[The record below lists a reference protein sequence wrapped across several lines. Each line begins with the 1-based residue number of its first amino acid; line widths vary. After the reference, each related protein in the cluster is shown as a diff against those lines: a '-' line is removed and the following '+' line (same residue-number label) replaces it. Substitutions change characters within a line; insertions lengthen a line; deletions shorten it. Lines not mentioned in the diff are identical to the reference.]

1 MKRAAGIIAKLTIGL
16 FMGAFNL
23 SAPAVAASADDVAV
37 LPDVVYGHKFGMA
50 LTFDVYRPSNGNG
63 AAVIFANSG
72 GFVSGQLGQCEPQGL
87 SGCGYLG
94 ADKLYVGDD
103 KTPRAMLH
111 QFSFE
116 YLLDAGFVVFD
127 LRHGGSPKFRLDEIV
142 ADMEMGIGFVVK
154 NAAAWN
160 VTPGR
165 IGLWGASAG
174 GYLAVYMSSVLG
186 STKTEN
192 PLRAVAVYYPA
203 GFDWAPDLAAFPFL
217 VEALPSLQLDAEA
230 LDSLSIKHRIGAHNP
245 PTLIIYGDSDMP
257 FITGPWTR
265 IHMALQDAGVPSRL
279 IVFAG
284 TGHEFSNGETGYDR
298 HYGERAQEALVTWF
312 TTHLRAE

>member
-1 MKRAAGIIAKLTIGL
+1 MKRTAGIIARLTIGL

-37 LPDVVYGHKFGMA
+37 LSDVVYGHKFGMA
-50 LTFDVYRPSNGNG
+50 LTFDVYRPSNANG

-72 GFVSGQLGQCEPQGL
+72 GFVSGQLGQCEPEGL

-103 KTPRAMLH
+103 KTPLAMLH

-116 YLLDAGFVVFD
+116 YLLD
-127 LRHGGSPKFRLDEIV
+127 
-142 ADMEMGIGFVVK
+142 
-154 NAAAWN
+154 
-160 VTPGR
+160 
-165 IGLWGASAG
+165 
-174 GYLAVYMSSVLG
+174 
-186 STKTEN
+186 
-192 PLRAVAVYYPA
+192 
-203 GFDWAPDLAAFPFL
+203 AAFPFL

-257 FITGPWTR
+257 FITGPSTR
-265 IHMALQDAGVPSRL
+265 IHKALRDAGVPSRL

-284 TGHEFSNGETGYDR
+284 TGHEFSNAETGYDR
-298 HYGERAQEALVTWF
+298 HYGEQAQEALVTWF